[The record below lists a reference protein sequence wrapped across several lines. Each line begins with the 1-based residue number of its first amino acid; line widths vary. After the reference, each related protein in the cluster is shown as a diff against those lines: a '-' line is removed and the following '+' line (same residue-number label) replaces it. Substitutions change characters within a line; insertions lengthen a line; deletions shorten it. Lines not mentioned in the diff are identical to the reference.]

1 MSSFISIHLKDN
13 RLVSVQKHSSLGVPP
28 HSRSQHLRLNRRALL
43 GQLLGVHAVVDT
55 GNTLLDDGALVEIG
69 GDDVGGGTD
78 DFDATVKGLVI
89 GLGADEAGKE
99 AVVD

>member
-1 MSSFISIHLKDN
+1 MSIQEDP
-13 RLVSVQKHSSLGVPP
+13 SLGIPP
-28 HSRSQHLRLNRRALL
+28 HGGGQHLRLDGGAIL